1 LAYCPDTPATPRN
14 QENPMTEPRT
24 VLITGAS
31 VGLGRLAALALIEA
45 GHTVVASMRDPGS
58 RNAEAAD
65 GLRSAGAHI
74 VDLDVTDD
82 ASVEAAVASA
92 IDLVGRLD
100 IVINNAGTGSNGLIE
115 TFTSDD
121 WKASF
126 EVNVFGVHRVSRAV
140 LPHMRANGS
149 GLVMIISSV
158 AGRMALPF
166 FGPYNAAKFA
176 VEGLAETYRSELS
189 VLGIET
195 CVVEPG
201 AFPTNFIG
209 NLMAP
214 SDRSR
219 EAGYGEMALAPQN
232 LLATFEGVMA
242 ANAVQDPRNVAAAL
256 VALVETPHG
265 KRPFRTI
272 VDNLGMGDAAAPYNL
287 SAEQMTAAI
296 YGAFGMGHMLEVNST
311 SS

>member
-1 LAYCPDTPATPRN
+1 MNETT
-14 QENPMTEPRT
+14 PRT

-31 VGLGRLAALALIEA
+31 AGLGRLTALGLIEA
-45 GHTVVASMRDPGS
+45 GCIVVAGMRDPGS

-65 GLRSAGAHI
+65 ALRSAGAHI
-74 VDLDVTDD
+74 VELDVTDD
-82 ASVEAAVASA
+82 ASVDDAVASA

-100 IVINNAGTGSNGLIE
+100 VVINNAGTGSNGLIE
-115 TFTSDD
+115 TFTADD
-121 WKASF
+121 WMASF
-126 EVNVFGVHRVSRAV
+126 DVNVFGVHRVSRSV

-149 GLVMIISSV
+149 GLVVILSSV

-189 VLGIET
+189 MLGIET

-201 AFPTNFIG
+201 PFPTNFID
-209 NLMAP
+209 NLMPP

-219 EAGYGEMALAPQN
+219 EAAYGEMALAPRN
-232 LLATFEGVMA
+232 LVATFEGVMA
-242 ANAVQDPRNVAAAL
+242 SNTVQDPSNVADAI
-256 VALVETPHG
+256 VALIGTGHG

-272 VDNLGMGDAAAPYNL
+272 VDNLGMGDAVTPHNEGAM
-287 SAEQMTAAI
+287 QMTAAV
-296 YGAFGMGHMLEVNST
+296 YGAFGMGHMLEVNT
-311 SS
+311 APA

>member
-1 LAYCPDTPATPRN
+1 MPAEDSPDDEET
-14 QENPMTEPRT
+14 PMTETTPRT

-31 VGLGRLAALALIEA
+31 VGLGRLAALGLIEA

-65 GLRSAGAHI
+65 ALRSAGAH
-74 VDLDVTDD
+74 VVELDVTDD
-82 ASVEAAVASA
+82 ASVIDAVASA

-100 IVINNAGTGSNGLIE
+100 VVINNAGTGSNGLIE
-115 TFTSDD
+115 TFTADD
-121 WKASF
+121 WMASF
-126 EVNVFGVHRVSRAV
+126 DVNVFGVHRVSRAV
-140 LPHMRANGS
+140 LPHMRSNGS

-189 VLGIET
+189 MLGIET
-195 CVVEPG
+195 CIVEPG
-201 AFPTNFIG
+201 PFPTNFID
-209 NLMAP
+209 NLMPP

-242 ANAVQDPRNVAAAL
+242 SNAVQDPRNVADAI
-256 VALVETPHG
+256 VALVGAPHG
-265 KRPFRTI
+265 ERPFRTI
-272 VDNLGMGDAAAPYNL
+272 VDNLGMGDAVAPHNEG
-287 SAEQMTAAI
+287 AGQMTAAI
-296 YGAFGMGHMLEVNST
+296 YGAFGMGHMLDVAT
-311 SS
+311 APA

>member
-1 LAYCPDTPATPRN
+1 MNETT
-14 QENPMTEPRT
+14 PRT
-24 VLITGAS
+24 VLITGTSA
-31 VGLGRLAALALIEA
+31 GLGRLAALALLEA

-65 GLRSAGAHI
+65 ALRSAGAHI
-74 VDLDVTDD
+74 VALDVTDD
-82 ASVEAAVASA
+82 ASVEEAVASCV
-92 IDLVGRLD
+92 DLVGRLD
-100 IVINNAGTGSNGLIE
+100 VVINNAGTGSIGLIE
-115 TFTSDD
+115 TFTADD
-121 WKASF
+121 WRASF

-140 LPHMRANGS
+140 LPHMRSHGS

-158 AGRMALPF
+158 VGRLAVPF

-201 AFPTNFIG
+201 PFPTHFIDH
-209 NLMAP
+209 LMQP

-219 EAGYGEMALAPQN
+219 EAGYGEMALAPRN
-232 LLATFEGVMA
+232 LVATFEGVMA
-242 ANAVQDPRNVAAAL
+242 SSAAQDPRSVADAI
-256 VALVETPHG
+256 VALVETRHG
-265 KRPFRTI
+265 ERPFRTI
-272 VDNLGMGDAAAPYNL
+272 VDHLGMGDAVAPHNEG
-287 SAEQMTAAI
+287 AGEMTAAV
-296 YGAFGMGHMLEVNST
+296 YGAFGMGHMLEVAAA